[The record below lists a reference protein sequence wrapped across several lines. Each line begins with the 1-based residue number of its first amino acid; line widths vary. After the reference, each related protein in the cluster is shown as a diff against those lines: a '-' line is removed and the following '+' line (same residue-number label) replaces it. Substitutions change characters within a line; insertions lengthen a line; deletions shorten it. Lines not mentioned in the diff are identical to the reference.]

1 MPITDGELD
10 LWYQAAKEAALE
22 AGKVLRRWSGR
33 FSVKEKGKFD
43 LVTEAD
49 VESQKVLH
57 DFLLGRFPRH
67 HFLGEEGG
75 MEEKMPPPGSP
86 PTWIIDPIDGTSNYA
101 HDFPF
106 YCTSIGLMAEG
117 ELVVGVIF
125 DPTREEL
132 FHAARGKG
140 AWLNGRR
147 IQPSEAATP
156 AQSLITTGFPY
167 NLNGKEQ
174 LLGWWEHWSWR
185 AQALRRTGST
195 ALNLAYVAAG
205 RCDGFYA
212 LEGHAWDV
220 AGGVVIVREAGG
232 QVTTVRGSTHN
243 PFVPDILATNGKIHQ
258 EFARQFGLGPQGAPT

>member
-1 MPITDGELD
+1 MAFTDGELG
-10 LWYQAAKEAALE
+10 LWYQAAKDAALE

-49 VESQKVLH
+49 LEAQKVLQE
-57 DFLLGRFPRH
+57 FLIGRFPKH
-67 HFLGEEGG
+67 QFLGEEGG
-75 MEEKMPPPGSP
+75 MEEKPPVPGSP
-86 PTWIIDPIDGTSNYA
+86 PTWIIDPVDGTSNYA

-106 YCTSIGLMAEG
+106 YCTSIGLMADG
-117 ELVVGVIF
+117 ELVVGAIY
-125 DPTREEL
+125 DPTRDEL
-132 FHAARGKG
+132 FHAAKGSG
-140 AWLNGRR
+140 AWINGRR
-147 IQPSEAATP
+147 IQPSQAEGP
-156 AQSLITTGFPY
+156 EKSLITTGFPY
-167 NLNGKEQ
+167 NLNGKEE

-205 RCDGFYA
+205 RCDAFYA

-232 QVTTVRGSTHN
+232 KVSKVAGGEYD
-243 PFVPDILATNGKIHQ
+243 PFAPDILATNGKVHA
-258 EFARQFGLGPQGAPT
+258 EFTRQFAAGPKGRP